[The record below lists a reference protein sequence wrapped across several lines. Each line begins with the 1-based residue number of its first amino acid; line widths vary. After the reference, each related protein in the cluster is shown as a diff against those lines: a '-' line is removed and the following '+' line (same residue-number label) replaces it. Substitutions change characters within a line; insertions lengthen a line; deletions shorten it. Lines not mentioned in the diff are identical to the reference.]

1 MNNAYMIRQDGEAY
15 PVKIHLY
22 GSPDAYEETA
32 WAAEWL
38 YNHTTEDYTKEECLK
53 IIHSWILNDV
63 STEFDKQEIL
73 DYIDDL
79 GYLVVSKDFINKHFE
94 DIKDA
99 NDINDDIQSL
109 NEEVNY
115 LLNQEFLRA
124 RYGGRLDTQ
133 KGSREMVFRVSSSG
147 FNWFNVIWEFVY
159 NHKNEIDSVTICK
172 DLESTGKEDFYRH
185 NGKEFNKMPV
195 DEFIA
200 LSGRPIVEA
209 VKNKKYAQND
219 T

>member
-1 MNNAYMIRQDGEAY
+1 MMNNAYMIRQDGEAY

-22 GSPDAYEETA
+22 GSTESNPDAYEETA

-38 YNHTTEDYTKEECLK
+38 YNHTKNQDTKNKCLQIIRYWCTLDDVGALDKEE
-53 IIHSWILNDV
+53 IL
-63 STEFDKQEIL
+63 Q
-73 DYIDDL
+73 YIDDI
-79 GYLVVSKDFINKHFE
+79 GYMVVSKDFINKHFDE
-94 DIKDA
+94 
-99 NDINDDIQSL
+99 IQSAEPVSNIDEL
-109 NEEVNY
+109 NRDVNQ

-147 FNWFNVIWEFVY
+147 FNWFNIIWEFVY

-172 DLESTGKEDFYRH
+172 DLESTGREDFYRH

-200 LSGRPIVEA
+200 LSGRPIVER
-209 VKNKKYAQND
+209 KIEK
-219 T
+219 